1 MRAIWVLSL
10 LFSFGYADKI
20 VDIPEAS
27 GIDYCSS
34 SDTLVVANDEG
45 WYYEITTD
53 GKIVSKT
60 RVKKYDLEGV
70 VCGDDHFLF
79 AVEDKGLLKVNR
91 ATKKMK
97 LIAIEQKYNGKK
109 IKLLDKKSG
118 IEGIAKVDDI
128 YYLSKQ
134 SKKRKK
140 SFIVA
145 IKIKNAKAKIVDVIK
160 HKIADTAGLTY
171 HQGSLYMVSDKGNIL
186 IEYNL
191 DKQKI
196 VSKTKLS
203 KSHQEGITFD
213 TKGFFYIA
221 DDGGSIL
228 KYSKELLSNHK

>member
-1 MRAIWVLSL
+1 MRALLMLSL
-10 LFSFGYADKI
+10 LLSFGYSNKI
-20 VDIPEAS
+20 ADIPEAS

-45 WYYEITTD
+45 WYYEMTTD
-53 GKIVSKT
+53 GEILSKD
-60 RVKKYDLEGV
+60 RLKKYDLEGV
-70 VCGDDHFLF
+70 VCADDHFLF
-79 AVEDKGLLKVNR
+79 AIEDKGLLKVNR

-97 LIAIEQKYNGKK
+97 LIPINLKYNGKK

-118 IEGIAKVDDI
+118 IEGIAKVGDL

-134 SKKRKK
+134 SKKKKK

-145 IKIKNAKAKIVDVIK
+145 IKIKNSKAKIVDVIE

-171 HQGSLYMVSDKGNIL
+171 HQGFLYMVSDKGNVV
-186 IEYNL
+186 IEYSL
-191 DKQKI
+191 KKQKI
-196 VSKTKLS
+196 ISKTKLQ
-203 KSHQEGITFD
+203 KSHQEGIAFD
-213 TKGFFYIA
+213 NKGFFYIA